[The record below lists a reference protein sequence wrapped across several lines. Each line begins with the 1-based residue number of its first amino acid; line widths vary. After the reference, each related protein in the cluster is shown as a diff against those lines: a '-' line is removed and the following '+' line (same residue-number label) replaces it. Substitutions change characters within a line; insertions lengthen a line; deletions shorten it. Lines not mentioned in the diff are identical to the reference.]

1 MIEGCDFMSNVFAKN
16 LKSLRISKKLTQ
28 EQVAE
33 RLSVSPQTVS
43 RWECGNG
50 TPDVMMLPEIA
61 RLYCVTVDDL
71 YKENSIAY
79 ENYAARLAS
88 LYEYT
93 RRPEDFMQADLE
105 FRRLFKSGNFGDED
119 KRNYGIIHHFMM
131 NYCKDK
137 AIQLFDEIISD
148 RASVEDEVY
157 YRTRGQKIALLS
169 DIGQNDKNIE
179 NQRKIIERGTNEAR
193 EYGFL
198 IGAYCL
204 LGRYQEAYEWYV
216 KSVEKFPEDWPVYVM
231 GGDVCR
237 KLKKYDEAFECWD
250 KALELNS
257 QCFDAKFKQVNNI

>member
-93 RRPEDFMQADLE
+93 RMPEDFMQADLE

-237 KLKKYDEAFECWD
+237 KLKKYDEAFEC
-250 KALELNS
+250 
-257 QCFDAKFKQVNNI
+257 